1 LTAFLYSPYTF
12 SEFLPKILGR
22 FVLGSLIRNLIL
34 AGLLI
39 FLAQFSAAQSAPPS
53 DASKPAAS
61 TGASKSV
68 PAEAAPAATDT
79 QPSKLMLDSNETLF
93 ATFAALNACGYDA
106 DLSQSNPVREQVRT
120 EVSQA
125 IHQSD
130 AAGSATQE
138 LCNFYRDHHQG
149 DSARDAA
156 QYVSLALNLDQPP
169 QFNTKLKEADM
180 PPDASYVLGF
190 IPLLK
195 NFYSAVGV
203 HEIWERHQKQYD
215 AIIAALQ
222 EPIANVILATDVYLK
237 VPSSGYVGR
246 QFIVYMEPMV
256 APAHVNA
263 RNYAADYFMVI
274 SPEAGRINLTQVRH
288 TYLHFLLD
296 PLALKRATAMKNIS
310 PILKEV
316 QTAPLDDSF
325 KRDVTLLVTESL
337 IRAVE
342 AHEIPGKN
350 ADEQRQKAVNE
361 SMSAGYVLTR
371 YFFDQLTS
379 FANSP
384 TGLNSAYPDWLYTID
399 VGKERK
405 RASQVTFAKEPA
417 PEVLST
423 TAYLKKDPLDLAEQK
438 LGEGDVGGAQKLAQ
452 AVLNQQGP
460 DPARALFILGQ
471 AASLNRDVDSA
482 VTYFEQTIQ
491 VSKQPRLTAWS
502 HIYLGRIYDMQD
514 ERDTAVQHYKAAL
527 QAGDDS
533 TKPAAERGLKEAFH
547 HAPQQ
552 GTKQDQ

>member
-1 LTAFLYSPYTF
+1 
-12 SEFLPKILGR
+12 
-22 FVLGSLIRNLIL
+22 VLGSLIQNKIL

-39 FLAQFSAAQSAPPS
+39 FLAQLSVAQSAPSS
-53 DASKPAAS
+53 DASKPAPS
-61 TGASKSV
+61 TSASK
-68 PAEAAPAATDT
+68 PAASANV
-79 QPSKLMLDSNETLF
+79 PEPPEAPLSKITLDSSETLF
-93 ATFAALNACGYDA
+93 SVFTALNACGYDT
-106 DLSQSNPVREQVRT
+106 DLAQSNPIREEIRT
-120 EVSQA
+120 EVSHV
-125 IHQSD
+125 IHESEP
-130 AAGSATQE
+130 AARATQE
-138 LCNFYRDHHQG
+138 LCNFYRDHQQG
-149 DSARDAA
+149 DSARNVA

-169 QFNTKLKEADM
+169 EFKTKLKEADM

-195 NFYSAVGV
+195 NFYSAAQL

-215 AIIAALQ
+215 AIIASLQ
-222 EPIANVILATDVYLK
+222 EPISNVILATEVYLK

-246 QFIVYMEPMV
+246 QFIIYVEPMA

-274 SPEAGRINLTQVRH
+274 SPEAGRINLAQVRH

-296 PLALKRATAMKNIS
+296 PMALKRATAMKNIA
-310 PILKEV
+310 PLLKEV

-325 KRDVTLLVTESL
+325 KRDVTLMVTESL

-342 AHEIPGKN
+342 AHQIPGKN
-350 ADEQRQKAVNE
+350 ADAERQKAVND

-371 YFFDQLTS
+371 YFYDQLTA

-384 TGLNSAYPDWLYTID
+384 TGLNSAYPDWLYGID

-405 RASQVTFAKEPA
+405 RASQITFAKEPA

-438 LGEGDVGGAQKLAQ
+438 LGEGDVEGAQKLAE
-452 AVLNQQGP
+452 AVLKQEGP

-482 VTYFEQTIQ
+482 VNFFEQTIQ
-491 VSKQPRLTAWS
+491 ASKQPRLTAWS
-502 HIYLGRIYDMQD
+502 HIYLGRIYDMQN

-527 QAGDDS
+527 QTGDDT

-547 HAPQQ
+547 APQQ
-552 GTKQDQ
+552 QGAKQDQ

>member
-1 LTAFLYSPYTF
+1 MTAFLYTPYTF

-22 FVLGSLIRNLIL
+22 FVLGSLIRNTIL
-34 AGLLI
+34 ASLLI
-39 FLAQFSAAQSAPPS
+39 FLAQFSVAQSAPPS

-61 TGASKSV
+61 TGASKAV
-68 PAEAAPAATDT
+68 PAETAPAPAE
-79 QPSKLMLDSNETLF
+79 QPTKLMLDSNETMF
-93 ATFAALNACGYDA
+93 ATFTALNACGYDA
-106 DLSQSNPVREQVRT
+106 DLSQSSPVREQVRA
-120 EVSQA
+120 EVRQV
-125 IHQSD
+125 IRQSE
-130 AAGSATQE
+130 AAASATQE

-149 DSARDAA
+149 DSARDVS

-203 HEIWERHQKQYD
+203 HDIWERHQKQYD

-222 EPIANVILATDVYLK
+222 EPIANVIMATDVYLK
-237 VPSSGYVGR
+237 VPSTGYVGR

-342 AHEIPGKN
+342 AHQIPGKN

-371 YFFDQLTS
+371 YFYDQLTA

-384 TGLNSAYPDWLYTID
+384 TGLNSAYPDWLYNMD

-405 RASQVTFAKEPA
+405 RASQITFAKEPA

-438 LGEGDVGGAQKLAQ
+438 LSENDPAGAQKLAQ

-514 ERDTAVQHYKAAL
+514 ERDTAVQHYKAAI
-527 QAGDDS
+527 QSGDDT
-533 TKPAAERGLKEAFH
+533 TKPVAERGLKEAFH
-547 HAPQQ
+547 APHQQ

>member
-1 LTAFLYSPYTF
+1 M
-12 SEFLPKILGR
+12 
-22 FVLGSLIRNLIL
+22 LGSLIRNKIL
-34 AGLLI
+34 ACLVI
-39 FLAQFSAAQSAPPS
+39 FLAQFCAAQSATPS
-53 DASKPAAS
+53 DASKPAPS
-61 TGASKSV
+61 TSASKPGPGANAPT
-68 PAEAAPAATDT
+68 PAEAPL
-79 QPSKLMLDSNETLF
+79 SKVSLDSSETLF
-93 ATFAALNACGYDA
+93 SVFTALNACGYDA
-106 DLSQSNPVREQVRT
+106 DLSQSNSVRGEVRA
-120 EVSQA
+120 EVSQV
-125 IHQSD
+125 IRESE
-130 AAGSATQE
+130 AAAHATQE
-138 LCNFYRDHHQG
+138 ICAFYRDHQQG
-149 DSARDAA
+149 DSAQNVA

-169 QFNTKLKEADM
+169 QFTTKLREADM

-195 NFYSAVGV
+195 NFYSAAQL
-203 HEIWERHQKQYD
+203 HEIWLRHQKQYD

-222 EPIANVILATDVYLK
+222 EPISNVILATEVYLK
-237 VPSSGYVGR
+237 VPSSGYAGR
-246 QFIVYMEPMV
+246 QFIIYIEPMA

-288 TYLHFLLD
+288 TYLHFTLD

-310 PILKEV
+310 PLLKEV
-316 QTAPLDDSF
+316 QTAPLDESF
-325 KRDVTLLVTESL
+325 KRDITLLVTESL

-342 AHEIPGKN
+342 AHLIPGKN
-350 ADEQRQKAVNE
+350 ADAQRQQAVND
-361 SMSAGYVLTR
+361 SMSAGFVLTR
-371 YFFDQLTS
+371 YFYDQLTT

-384 TGLNSAYPDWLYTID
+384 TGLTSAYPDWLYTMD

-405 RASQVTFAKEPA
+405 RAAQVTFAKESA

-438 LGEGDVGGAQKLAQ
+438 LGEGDVVGAQKLAQ
-452 AVLNQQGP
+452 AVLAQQGP

-482 VTYFEQTIQ
+482 VNFFEQTIQ
-491 VSKQPRLTAWS
+491 ASKQPRLSAWS

-527 QAGDDS
+527 QSGDDT

-547 HAPQQ
+547 APQQ
-552 GTKQDQ
+552 QGAKQDQ